1 MSTNLLRLILL
12 FITLSITSSL
22 STPSPADSPPYLWP
36 LPAEFSFGNETLSVD
51 PTVTLIVAGNGGG
64 SLIIRAAFDRYMGII
79 FKHASGRGS
88 LLSRIRFL
96 KMVEYD
102 ITSLKIVV
110 HSDSEEVK
118 TKTLIPSI
126 GKFQSFRS

>member
-1 MSTNLLRLILL
+1 
-12 FITLSITSSL
+12 
-22 STPSPADSPPYLWP
+22 
-36 LPAEFSFGNETLSVD
+36 VD

-110 HSDSEEVK
+110 HSDSEELQLGVDESY
-118 TKTLIPSI
+118 TLMVSKKNEQSI
-126 GKFQSFRS
+126 VGAATIEANTVYGALRGLEVCNLIV